1 VLSTKEYSFSAWF
14 MSSRDYCIGYDR
26 SRAVPGNTCMWQLAS
41 VIGEIA
47 LRRRGPES
55 LPESTF
61 LVGLLFGILFLL
73 TFVSWLVT
81 GSLSVVMVGRL
92 AAQTALLFAFVFAV
106 LAYFKLERRYRQTLS
121 AILGVNILVL
131 LVYFPFLFG
140 GIVLDLEIDQAP
152 FFVSLRIALFLWSVL
167 MEASIFAR
175 ALSQPLILG
184 FMVEILYVLPGLSIN
199 EYFASAGD

>member
-1 VLSTKEYSFSAWF
+1 
-14 MSSRDYCIGYDR
+14 
-26 SRAVPGNTCMWQLAS
+26 MWQLAS

-61 LVGLLFGILFLL
+61 LVGLLLGLL
-73 TFVSWLVT
+73 VALMLVLWWVT
-81 GSLSVVMVGRL
+81 GDFSFSNAVRF
-92 AAQTALLFAFVFAV
+92 AAHSALLFAFVFAV
-106 LAYFKLERRYRQTLS
+106 LTYFKLERRYRQTLC

-131 LVYFPFLFG
+131 LVYFPFVLG
-140 GIVLDLEIDQAP
+140 GVLLSVDIDRTD
-152 FFVSLRIALFLWSVL
+152 FFISLRIALFLWALL

-184 FMVEILYVLPGLSIN
+184 FMVEILYVLPGLSIDQ
-199 EYFASAGD
+199 YFVTAGD